1 MKAHL
6 DLEGLKKSSETEQG
20 SKLDKGAEEKKAFKT
35 RSANQLL
42 DDASKMKI
50 PNMLFSEF
58 IFEGELT
65 TLYAATNRGK
75 SFLALNIAQLIAS
88 GTSLDGLKN
97 EADPQPVVFFDLE
110 LSDLQFQ
117 ARYSEKYEDSEGKR
131 RYRNQFNFHPNLFI
145 SKFSN
150 VLPPKGV
157 DQVDWYFNQIKETAR
172 ECNSKVLFIDN
183 ISWLSTKGLEK
194 LEDAKKLVERL
205 LKMVKNDGYTIVL
218 LAHTPKVND
227 NTPIMIR
234 DLAGSAGLGNFCDAA
249 FIINES
255 WTLGKPY
262 KYLKQNKCRS
272 AVKVYDETNVLNVA
286 MDQLEPNFVGFRIA
300 PENCEYMNE
309 GQHLKRLEIPTTK
322 KYDESQKLKAKQII
336 AEALERNPEASS
348 RELEKISGV
357 SHNTANKY
365 RKEMLSKQ
373 ELFDG
378 YLNPREYEDEK

>member
-75 SFLALNIAQLIAS
+75 SFLGLHIAQLIAS
-88 GTSLDGLKN
+88 GTSLDGLQN

-227 NTPIMIR
+227 NTP
-234 DLAGSAGLGNFCDAA
+234 L
-249 FIINES
+249 
-255 WTLGKPY
+255 
-262 KYLKQNKCRS
+262 
-272 AVKVYDETNVLNVA
+272 
-286 MDQLEPNFVGFRIA
+286 
-300 PENCEYMNE
+300 
-309 GQHLKRLEIPTTK
+309 
-322 KYDESQKLKAKQII
+322 
-336 AEALERNPEASS
+336 
-348 RELEKISGV
+348 
-357 SHNTANKY
+357 
-365 RKEMLSKQ
+365 
-373 ELFDG
+373 
-378 YLNPREYEDEK
+378 